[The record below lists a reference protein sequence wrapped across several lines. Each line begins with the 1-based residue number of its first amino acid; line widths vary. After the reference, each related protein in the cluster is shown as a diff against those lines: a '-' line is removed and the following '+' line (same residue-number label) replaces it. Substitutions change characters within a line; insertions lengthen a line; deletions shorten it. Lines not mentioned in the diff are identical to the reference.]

1 MKYAANI
8 DKNISRVKAK
18 ARAIRRLIP
27 PERRQV
33 FCVLSDLYQ
42 CFKFAERW
50 KSLSPVQHI
59 ELEEYYTYKLLVLL
73 DLGNK
78 YVNRSLPYRLR
89 EKGPEEQE
97 KKG

>member
-1 MKYAANI
+1 MEYAANI
-8 DKNISRVKAK
+8 DKNISRVKAR
-18 ARAIRRLIP
+18 ARTIRRLIP
-27 PERRQV
+27 PERRQL

-50 KSLSPVQHI
+50 NSLTPVQHI
-59 ELEEYYTYKLLVLL
+59 ELEEYYTDKLLVLL

-89 EKGPEEQE
+89 EKEPEEQE